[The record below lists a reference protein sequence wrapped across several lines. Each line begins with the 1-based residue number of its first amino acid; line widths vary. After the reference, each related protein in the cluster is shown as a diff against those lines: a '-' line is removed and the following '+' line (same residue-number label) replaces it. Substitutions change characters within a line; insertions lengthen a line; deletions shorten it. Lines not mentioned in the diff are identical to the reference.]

1 MRHLG
6 LFAAAAVG
14 LAGCQAHNDVLV
26 FGTGTVIGADASA
39 APSQGG
45 APAVSIGYK
54 RWEGV
59 WMPLKS
65 APRTPP
71 VAGQEDGEPEGD
83 GQLFQSEVPHG
94 TSTRKDAYS
103 VFASLGARFNSG
115 ATGAEVKA
123 GAGIAQF
130 FATGAAAVSV
140 TQNEALVTVLKVDS
154 DKATEAQSRA
164 VESAAKNKTRTSVL
178 GDTTAAEDAEAKL
191 REAQEYAA
199 RERRAGLALACAT
212 TTDGTSRWPALVD
225 KMGLSPEATDN
236 LKKTKPADLRNRF
249 VQNPALAQRT
259 LQAGKDAPFSCE
271 GE

>member
-6 LFAAAAVG
+6 LAAVAALG

-59 WMPLKS
+59 WMPLKA
-65 APRTPP
+65 APRVNPE
-71 VAGQEDGEPEGD
+71 AGQGDGEPAGD
-83 GQLFQSEVPHG
+83 GQLFQSEVPQG
-94 TSTRKDAYS
+94 SSTRKDAYS
-103 VFASLGARFNSG
+103 VFASLGAKFNSG
-115 ATGAEVKA
+115 ATGTEVKA

-154 DKATEAQSRA
+154 DAATKAQATAVAAAAGDLDTALGKLSAENKAAIETSALAMLDSERLVLAKATTC
-164 VESAAKNKTRTSVL
+164 AAAT
-178 GDTTAAEDAEAKL
+178 DAAWTAAIGTAKAAPASPIGPAVEAKL
-191 REAQEYAA
+191 Q
-199 RERRAGLALACAT
+199 GLKTLGDRQDYLADNIDVAKALAAT
-212 TTDGTSRWPALVD
+212 CP
-225 KMGLSPEATDN
+225 
-236 LKKTKPADLRNRF
+236 
-249 VQNPALAQRT
+249 
-259 LQAGKDAPFSCE
+259 
-271 GE
+271 